1 MGGQESQNQNGAA
14 RKALG
19 RHPQRNME
27 RHVALACPILAIK
40 NKSQQKEGDP
50 FKNLR
55 GKLKMLKR
63 VFGYSV

>member
-14 RKALG
+14 KKALA

-40 NKSQQKEGDP
+40 KQNPAERRRSIQEPQRRVEEAKKS
-50 FKNLR
+50 
-55 GKLKMLKR
+55 
-63 VFGYSV
+63 V